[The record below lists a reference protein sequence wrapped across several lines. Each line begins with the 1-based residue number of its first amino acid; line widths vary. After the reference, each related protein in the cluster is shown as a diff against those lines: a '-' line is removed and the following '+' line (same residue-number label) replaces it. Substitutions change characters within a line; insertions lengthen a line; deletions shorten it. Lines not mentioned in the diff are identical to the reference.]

1 LTKTQN
7 HYNIITMKTFDDLV
21 FKDHPYT
28 AGGLMCQLNLGEKP
42 NDYVISVVTMK
53 GERPLVGGCYG
64 SQLEG
69 TYEIA
74 VIGRGGQIR
83 LQECDT
89 VLAGQ
94 TAEEITAI
102 MKTIQEGKGASLN
115 QPVPVW

>member
-1 LTKTQN
+1 
-7 HYNIITMKTFDDLV
+7 MKTFDDLV

-42 NDYVISVVTMK
+42 NDYVISVITMK

-69 TYEIA
+69 TYEVA

-83 LQECDT
+83 LQEYDT

-102 MKTIQEGKGASLN
+102 MKTIQEGNGASLN
-115 QPVPVW
+115 KPEPDWAE